1 MNASNYQGDAEFA
14 FTPESGTRNE
24 EAVLA
29 LTKAQKLAASRLAIA
44 QDVLD
49 QARDFEAQLST
60 ERSTIAGLLAAAD
73 AAQTGEREA
82 AARIQHSRGKLESL
96 TASRAETV
104 RKHEK
109 LRRAEDA
116 AREALAAAEK
126 RVILTRLA
134 LDAAAHACA
143 EYQPEIA
150 GVDDA
155 ERQTRSDLESALQSL
170 EEFRRKRI
178 EANASVEEFCARI
191 ERLSGSGGLSTEA
204 IIRVVERR
212 TADMLRHEARP
223 AAT

>member
-1 MNASNYQGDAEFA
+1 MTASHHQGDAEFA
-14 FTPESGTRNE
+14 FAPESGTRNE

-29 LTKAQKLAASRLAIA
+29 LTKAQKVAASRLAIA
-44 QDVLD
+44 QDVLE

-60 ERSTIAGLLAAAD
+60 ERNAIAALLGAAD
-73 AAQTGEREA
+73 AAQTGERDA
-82 AARIQHSRGKLESL
+82 AAHIKHLREQLESL
-96 TASRAETV
+96 TASRADTL

-126 RVILTRLA
+126 RVTLTRLA
-134 LDAAAHACA
+134 LDAATHARVVC
-143 EYQPEIA
+143 EPEIA

-155 ERQTRSDLESALQSL
+155 DRQTRSDLENAVQSL

-178 EANASVEEFCARI
+178 EANASIEESCARL
-191 ERLSGSGGLSTEA
+191 ERLSGSGGLSADA

-212 TADMLRHEARP
+212 TADMLRHEVRP
-223 AAT
+223 GAT